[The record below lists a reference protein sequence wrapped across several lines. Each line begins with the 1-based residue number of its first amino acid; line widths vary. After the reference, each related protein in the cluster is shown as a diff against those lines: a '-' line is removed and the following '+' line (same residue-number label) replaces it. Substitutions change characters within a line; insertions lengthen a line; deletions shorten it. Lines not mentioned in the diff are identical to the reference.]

1 MFSITSNSDGILVLE
16 GRFDAAQGRYAEPIF
31 NKLNTS
37 VVIDVA
43 KLEYISSM
51 GLGIVVNTYKRLND
65 LGCTIT
71 FRNPSKHVK
80 DVLHYT
86 SLEKL
91 FIIEG

>member
-1 MFSITSNSDGILVLE
+1 MFSITTNPDGVLVLE

-31 NKLNTS
+31 NKLNNS

-51 GLGIVVNTYKRLND
+51 GLGIVVNTYKRLHEN
-65 LGCTIT
+65 GFTIT
-71 FRNPSKHVK
+71 LMNPSKHVR

-91 FIIEG
+91 FIIHG

>member
-1 MFSITSNSDGILVLE
+1 MFSITTTNDGVIVLE

-31 NKLNTS
+31 DKLNTS
-37 VVIDVA
+37 IMLDVA

-51 GLGIVVNTYKRLND
+51 GLGIVVNTYKRLNEN
-65 LGCTIT
+65 GCTIT
-71 FRNPSKHVK
+71 ILNPSKHVR

-91 FIIEG
+91 VIIQG